1 MGKSMS
7 KRLIAVFLTALM
19 VLSALPVLSF
29 ADSGSDS
36 ASGSDKA
43 TAAENADGLRSAE
56 DVLSLISA
64 DSYADY
70 IAKYDGVPA
79 AESEIVVYGKD
90 YDEDKTQAWPLFTLD
105 HEGVKDALYTPE
117 EGQVTWTV
125 EIPETGLYAM
135 DLTYYPV
142 SNEFT
147 MEGYDPEDVRGMR
160 TVMER
165 MIYID
170 GKLPFAEARYLYF
183 PRIFEYEYLGEGY
196 RTFDSDKNGNDIRP
210 IRNEVPDWFTYYVR
224 DWLGFTMEPFQF
236 YLTKGTHTITIE
248 ATREP
253 MIVEKFV
260 LYPYETEISYDE
272 YLANMKAQGAKEI
285 TDLEEPIVIQMEQ
298 PDLIS
303 HQNVCPANDRTSALS
318 MPQDP
323 AVVKYNYVD
332 AATVGNWLRYTVEVP
347 ESGLYKISARFRQ
360 NTLLG
365 MYTSRRI
372 RINGE
377 IPFYEASHLRFNYA
391 TEWQCKQ
398 LNNGTQ
404 DFLFYLEAGVNT
416 IEFETVLGEMAEYV
430 YTIKNSIMEL
440 EDIYRNI
447 LTVIGT
453 TPDPQRD
460 YGFARLMP
468 ETLQNLANQA
478 EIILGVKEEI
488 FAQTGLNGD
497 QIQALDTIGTMLQ
510 DMARD
515 EYLIAENFTTFKQ
528 YIVSLTGWMYSQL
541 GQNLKF
547 DAIYIQNT
555 DEESPRAVANFF
567 EAAWFE
573 IRAFIGSF
581 SMDYTTIGFTYD
593 EGAPEYDREITIWAS
608 TERETMLIRR
618 RWIDETFTPQTGILV
633 NLKIFSAGLQESIL
647 AGVGPDVSTMAP
659 NDAITWGLRNAV
671 YPIQDMAGFD
681 EAKEWVHEVLWAPVT
696 MYGNVYGYPVGINF
710 NMMFYRVDVLM
721 ENDLEVPKT
730 WDELYGMLP
739 TLLNKHLEL
748 GMGQDWATFLYQRGG
763 TVYAENDTDGR
774 RTTLDSNLA
783 LSAFEDMCEF
793 FTKYKCKTSYDIG
806 RFRTGEIPII
816 FGDFIG
822 TYNTLMGMS
831 DLRGLWEMAPMPGT
845 VQEDGT
851 INNVTV
857 AGPAAEIIPRGCKD
871 IEAAWEYIK
880 WNATTETQYNFGMEQ
895 IAVTGPTT
903 KFNTA
908 NIEVLGMQP
917 WTDEEWAAISQQL
930 DNLVSYPNY
939 PGNYIIGVHVNNA
952 FMAAY
957 NDGVDPAEALLDR
970 VLDIHTEINRKRKEF
985 GMDYYEVSLNGQVTN
1000 VDKDG
1005 SDE

>member
-1 MGKSMS
+1 MDKLMS
-7 KRLIAVFLTALM
+7 KRLIAVFLAALM
-19 VLSALPVLSF
+19 MLTALPVISF
-29 ADSGSDS
+29 AAEEDEAPTAD
-36 ASGSDKA
+36 AVA
-43 TAAENADGLRSAE
+43 LAAEENGQDGLRSAE
-56 DVLSLISA
+56 EVLALISA
-64 DSYADY
+64 DPYADY
-70 IAKYDGVPA
+70 IAEYSDVPVA
-79 AESEIVVYGKD
+79 KDEIVVYGKD
-90 YDEDKTQAWPLFTLD
+90 YDKEMTDAAPLFTLE
-105 HEGVKDALYTPE
+105 HEGVKDALYTPK
-117 EGQVTWTV
+117 EGKVTWTIEV
-125 EIPETGLYAM
+125 PETGLYAM

-147 MEGYDPEDVRGMR
+147 MEGYASEDVRGMR

-165 MIYID
+165 IIYID
-170 GKLPFAEARYLYF
+170 GELPFSEARYLYF
-183 PRIFEYEYLGEGY
+183 PRIFEYEYLGDGY
-196 RTFDSDKNGNDIRP
+196 RTFDSDMNGNDIRP

-236 YLTKGTHTITIE
+236 YLTRGTHTITIE

-260 LYPYETEISYDE
+260 LYPYETSIGYDE
-272 YLANMKAQGAKEI
+272 YLAEMKAQGVKEI

-303 HQNVCPANDRTSALS
+303 HQNICPANDRTSALS

-332 AATVGNWLRYTVEVP
+332 AATVGNWMRYTVEVP

-360 NTLLG
+360 NVLLG

-377 IPFYEASHLRFNYA
+377 IPFEEASFLRFNYD
-391 TEWQCKQ
+391 TSWQCKQ
-398 LNNGTQ
+398 LNDG
-404 DFLFYLEAGVNT
+404 DKEFLFYLEKGQNT
-416 IEFETVLGEMAEYV
+416 IEFETVLGSMADYV
-430 YTIKNSIMEL
+430 YTIKNSVMEL

-447 LTVIGT
+447 LTIIGT

-468 ETLQNLANQA
+468 GTLQNLANQA
-478 EIILGVKEEI
+478 EIILNVKDEI
-488 FAQTGLNGD
+488 YAQTGLNGD
-497 QIQALDTIGTMLQ
+497 QIQALDTIGTLLR

-547 DAIYIQNT
+547 DCIYVQNA
-555 DEESPRAVANFF
+555 DEEAPRAVANFF

-573 IRAFIGSF
+573 LRAFIGSF
-581 SMDYTTIGFTYD
+581 SMDYTTIGFTYED
-593 EGAPEYDREITIWAS
+593 GGPEYTREITMWAS

-618 RWIDETFTPQTGILV
+618 RWIDETFTPETGIRV

-671 YPIQDMAGFD
+671 YSIQDMEGFD
-681 EAKEWVHEVLWAPVT
+681 DVYGLVHPELWKQLT
-696 MYGNVYGYPVGINF
+696 IDGGETYYGYPVGMSF
-710 NMMFYRVDVLM
+710 KMMFYRVDVLM
-721 ENDLEVPKT
+721 ENNLQVPKT

-748 GMGQDWATFLYQRGG
+748 GMPQDWGTFLYQQGG
-763 TVYAENDTDGR
+763 TLYADNDRDGR
-774 RTTLDSNLA
+774 RTNLDTNLA
-783 LSAFEDMCEF
+783 LSAFEDLCEF
-793 FTKYKCKTSYDIG
+793 FTKYKCKTSYDTG
-806 RFRTGEIPII
+806 RFRTGEIPIM
-816 FGDFIG
+816 FGEVIS

-845 VQEDGT
+845 VREDGT
-851 INNVTV
+851 VSYLTTV
-857 AGPAAEIIPRGCKD
+857 DTAADIIPRGCKD

-880 WNATTETQYNFGMEQ
+880 WSASTETTYNFGMET

-903 KFNTA
+903 KFGTA
-908 NIEVLGMQP
+908 NLAVLGMQP
-917 WTDEEWAAISQQL
+917 WTDEEWAAIEHQL
-930 DNLVSYPNY
+930 DNLVAIPNY
-939 PGNYIIGVHVNNA
+939 PGNYIVTVHINNA
-952 FMAAY
+952 FMEAY
-957 NDGVDPAEALLDR
+957 NGAADPAEALLDR
-970 VLDIHTEINRKRKEF
+970 IVDINTELNRKRKEL
-985 GMDYYEVSLNGQVTN
+985 GMDYYDVSMSGTLQ
-1000 VDKDG
+1000 D
-1005 SDE
+1005 SE